1 VIITPVHGR
10 APADA
15 QAALE
20 AQGFVVNVKHQYDE
34 TVPVDVV
41 IDTNPAGGTKFPR
54 DSTIILLVSDG
65 PAPVPVP
72 DVTGKTFDEASQALT
87 DAGFTV
93 ARADDFS
100 DTVPKDQVI
109 STDPAANQGANRGAQ
124 ITVHV
129 SKGPEMVPVPN
140 LVGLTLEAAQQQL
153 QAKGFEVDTQS
164 YLPGRLVRAQS
175 PAANTSVNKGT
186 KVTLF
191 F

>member
-1 VIITPVHGR
+1 M
-10 APADA
+10 
-15 QAALE
+15 
-20 AQGFVVNVKHQYDE
+20 
-34 TVPVDVV
+34 
-41 IDTNPAGGTKFPR
+41 
-54 DSTIILLVSDG
+54 LLVSDG

-72 DVTGKTFDEASQALT
+72 DVSGKTFDEASQLLT
-87 DAGFTV
+87 GAGFTV

-109 STDPAANQGANRGAQ
+109 GTDPAAATRARTGVAQ

-129 SKGPEMVPVPN
+129 SKGPEMVMVPN
-140 LVGLTLEAAQQQL
+140 LDGPHARSRASSSC

-175 PAANTSVNKGT
+175 PAGEHQRQQAARRSR
-186 KVTLF
+186 LF